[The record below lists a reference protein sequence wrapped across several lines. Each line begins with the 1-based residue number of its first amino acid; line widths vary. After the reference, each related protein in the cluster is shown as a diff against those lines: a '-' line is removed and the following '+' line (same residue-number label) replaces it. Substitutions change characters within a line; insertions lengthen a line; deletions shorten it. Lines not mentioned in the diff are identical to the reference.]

1 MSLHQQGL
9 APGDD
14 HAAMNLWEHF
24 TPELLTDLYELTM
37 AESYLREGMLGE
49 ATFSLT
55 IRDYPSQ
62 RSYFVLAGV
71 EHLLDILS
79 RFRFGESSLQ
89 YLAASGFFS
98 SELLGYLREFTFTGT
113 VRAMR
118 EGRIFFAHEPVL
130 EVTAPIIEAQ
140 LIETLVLNVIQL
152 ETMLASKAARC
163 VHAARGRGL
172 IDFSFRRTQGI
183 DAGAKAARAS
193 YIAGFMGTSNILA
206 GKVYGIPVYGTMAH
220 SYITSFRREMDAFL
234 AFSEAYPQN
243 TVLLIDTYDT
253 VSGAMKAVDVA
264 RRMAAQGRTLLG
276 VRLDSGD
283 LVQLSC
289 QVREIFRREG
299 FPQVKILAS
308 GNLDEFRIE
317 EIVENG
323 GEVDVFAVGTRMGV
337 SADAPYFDIAYKL
350 VEYEGRP
357 LLKLSS
363 GKKTWIGRKQVF
375 RRSDSRGTMVEDF
388 LALMEESHDGA
399 EPLLETAM
407 ENGKLARPLDSLQ
420 AIRERFAEE
429 FRLLPAELRAL
440 KPAVEYPVRISPRLE
455 ELQRTVE
462 EDRKIEEIDKGC
474 PSWEGE
480 AQP

>member
-1 MSLHQQGL
+1 MNLHQQSL
-9 APGDD
+9 VPRED
-14 HAAMNLWEHF
+14 HLAMNLWKHF

-55 IRDYPSQ
+55 IRDYPPR

-79 RFRFGESSLQ
+79 HIRFSESSLQ
-89 YLAASGFFS
+89 YLASTGLFS
-98 SELLGYLREFTFTGT
+98 SDLLDYLREFKFTGT

-118 EGRIFFAHEPVL
+118 EGRIFFAHEPVV

-140 LIETLVLNVIQL
+140 VIETLVLNVVQL

-183 DAGAKAARAS
+183 DAGVKVARAS
-193 YIAGFMGTSNILA
+193 YIVGFMGSSNILA

-220 SYITSFRREMDAFL
+220 SYVTSFRREMDAFL
-234 AFSEAYPQN
+234 AFAEAYPQN

-253 VSGAMKAVDVA
+253 ISGAMKAMEVA
-264 RRMAAQGRTLLG
+264 RRMAAQGRSLVG

-283 LVQLSC
+283 LVQLSRE
-289 QVREIFRREG
+289 VREIFRREG
-299 FPQVKILAS
+299 FPHVKILAS
-308 GNLDEFRIE
+308 GNLDEYRID
-317 EIVENG
+317 EIIEDG
-323 GEVDVFAVGTRMGV
+323 GEVDVFAVGTKMGV
-337 SADAPYFDIAYKL
+337 SADAPYCDIAYKL

-357 LLKLSS
+357 LLKLST

-375 RRSDSRGTMVEDF
+375 RYSDSRGIMKEDL
-388 LALMEESHDGA
+388 LALTEELHHGA

-407 ENGKLARPLDSLQ
+407 EDGVPTRPLDSLE
-420 AIRERFAEE
+420 AIRERFAAEFRRLPEE
-429 FRLLPAELRAL
+429 FRELNPAAH
-440 KPAVEYPVRISPRLE
+440 YPVRISPRLE
-455 ELQRTVE
+455 EAQRTVE
-462 EDRKIEEIDKGC
+462 EERKTEEID
-474 PSWEGE
+474 EGE
-480 AQP
+480 CLPTEG